1 MLSKLSANGTAGFV
15 LANGSM
21 SSNTSGE
28 GEIRAQMI
36 ENDLIDCMIA
46 LPGQLFF
53 TTQIPVCMWFISKS
67 KKANPQYGYRDRRGE
82 TLFIDARN
90 LGTMVS
96 RTQKELTK
104 EDIATIADT
113 FHAWRSSESELKRR
127 IEANEISVEQY
138 QDQAGFCKVATL
150 DEIKDNDFVLTPGRY
165 VGAVDIE
172 DDGIAFETK
181 MHELTKTLYRQLDE
195 AINLDQT
202 IRSNME
208 ALGYGE

>member
-1 MLSKLSANGTAGFV
+1 
-15 LANGSM
+15 
-21 SSNTSGE
+21 
-28 GEIRAQMI
+28 
-36 ENDLIDCMIA
+36 MIA

-53 TTQIPVCMWFISKS
+53 TTQIPVCLWFISKS
-67 KKANPQYGYRDRRGE
+67 TQANSQYGYRDRRGE

-96 RTQKELTK
+96 RTQKELAK
-104 EDIATIADT
+104 EDISTIADT

-127 IEANEISVEQY
+127 IESNEIGVEQY

-150 DEIKDNDFVLTPGRY
+150 DDMKANDFVLTPGRY
-165 VGAVDIE
+165 VGAADIE

-181 MHELTKTLYRQLDE
+181 MQELTQTLYRQLDE
-195 AINLDQT
+195 AATLDQA
-202 IRSNME
+202 IRANME